1 MQTEQTSTT
10 YQENQRK
17 GRTVFLMMLIFFV
30 VPIIAVVLM
39 FKYDF
44 KPTGT
49 SRGELMTPPRLL
61 ETTASLKNSDGQDS
75 SRFWSEKWTMVY
87 VADVCEANCMA
98 KLRDMRQIHVSMY
111 KDIPRTQRVLVTTM
125 QDVTAIKKDFPDLN
139 IINQTTADI
148 STLSQQ
154 FNVANEVAMQSNRLY
169 FVDPLGHIMMS
180 YPADTAAAD
189 IRKDLARLLRY
200 SWAA

>member
-1 MQTEQTSTT
+1 
-10 YQENQRK
+10 
-17 GRTVFLMMLIFFV
+17 
-30 VPIIAVVLM
+30 
-39 FKYDF
+39 
-44 KPTGT
+44 
-49 SRGELMTPPRLL
+49 
-61 ETTASLKNSDGQDS
+61 
-75 SRFWSEKWTMVY
+75 
-87 VADVCEANCMA
+87 MA

-111 KDIPRTQRVLVTTM
+111 KDIPRTQRVLVTPM

-148 STLSQQ
+148 NALSQQ

>member
-49 SRGELMTPPRLL
+49 SRGELMVPPRFL
-61 ETTASLKNSDGQDS
+61 ETTTTLKNSDGQDS
-75 SRFWSEKWTMVY
+75 SRFWSEKWTMVF

-139 IINQTTADI
+139 IINQTAADI
-148 STLSQQ
+148 SALSQQ
-154 FNVANEVAMQSNRLY
+154 FSVANEVAMQSNRLY

-180 YPADTAAAD
+180 YPANTAAAD

>member
-1 MQTEQTSTT
+1 
-10 YQENQRK
+10 
-17 GRTVFLMMLIFFV
+17 MMLTFFV

-39 FKYDF
+39 FEYDF

-49 SRGELMTPPRLL
+49 SRGELMVPPRLI
-61 ETTASLKNSDGQDS
+61 ETTATLKNSDGHDS
-75 SRFWSEKWTMVY
+75 SRFWSERWTMIY
-87 VADVCEANCMA
+87 LAEVCEANCMA

-111 KDIPRTQRVLVTTM
+111 KDIPRTQRVLVTTI
-125 QDVTAIKKDFPDLN
+125 QDVAAIKKDFPDLN
-139 IINQTTADI
+139 IINQPTSDI
-148 STLSQQ
+148 NALSKQ
-154 FNVANEVAMQSNRLY
+154 FNVSDEVAMQSNRLY

-180 YPADTAAAD
+180 YPASTKAAD

>member
-1 MQTEQTSTT
+1 MQTEQTGPSD
-10 YQENQRK
+10 QDSQRK
-17 GRTVFLMMLIFFV
+17 GRAVFLMMLIFFV

-39 FKYDF
+39 FKYNF

-49 SRGELMTPPRLL
+49 SRGELMVPPRLI
-61 ETTASLKNSDGQDS
+61 ETTATLKNSDNQDS

-139 IINQTTADI
+139 IINQSATDVDA
-148 STLSQQ
+148 LSKQ
-154 FNVANEVAMQSNRLY
+154 FSVASENAMQSNRLY

-180 YPADTAAAD
+180 YPASISATD

>member
-49 SRGELMTPPRLL
+49 SRGELVTPPRLL
-61 ETTASLKNSDGQDS
+61 QTTATLKNSDGQDS

-111 KDIPRTQRVLVTTM
+111 KDIPRTQRVLVTPM

-148 STLSQQ
+148 NALSQQ

-180 YPADTAAAD
+180 YSADTAAAD

>member
-61 ETTASLKNSDGQDS
+61 ETTATLKNSDGQDS
-75 SRFWSEKWTMVY
+75 SRFWSERWTMVY

-111 KDIPRTQRVLVTTM
+111 KDIPRTQRVLVTPM
-125 QDVTAIKKDFPDLN
+125 QDVTVIKKDFPDLN
-139 IINQTTADI
+139 IINQTMADI
-148 STLSQQ
+148 NALSQQ

>member
-10 YQENQRK
+10 YQDNQRK

-49 SRGELMTPPRLL
+49 SRGELMVPPRLL
-61 ETTASLKNSDGQDS
+61 ETTTKLKNSEGQDS

-111 KDIPRTQRVLVTTM
+111 KDIPRTQRVLVTAM
-125 QDVTAIKKDFPDLN
+125 QDVSAIKKDFPDLN
-139 IINQTTADI
+139 IINQTNADI
-148 STLSQQ
+148 KALSQQ
-154 FNVANEVAMQSNRLY
+154 FNVANEEAMQSNRLY

-180 YPADTAAAD
+180 YPASTAAAD

>member
-49 SRGELMTPPRLL
+49 SRGELMVPPRLL
-61 ETTASLKNSDGQDS
+61 ETTTTLKNSDGQDS

-139 IINQTTADI
+139 VINQTTADI
-148 STLSQQ
+148 SALSQQ